1 MSEGYGTTGARRGRS
16 AGGTGTTSD
25 HAGTPFR
32 GHTIR
37 VSEFRRDVPRARRT
51 PLPSHP
57 RGRREYECPV
67 YPVYPDHNERY
78 EDHKD
83 YEDHEDHEDYEDR
96 DMAPDGWTRH
106 A

>member
-1 MSEGYGTTGARRGRS
+1 MSEGYGTTGAGRGRS

-25 HAGTPFR
+25 HAGVPFR

-37 VSEFRRDVPRARRT
+37 VSEFRRDAPRARRM
-51 PLPSHP
+51 PLPVPS
-57 RGRREYECPV
+57 RGRREHEYCEYHGHPEYFGYNKCYE
-67 YPVYPDHNERY
+67 YG
-78 EDHKD
+78 
-83 YEDHEDHEDYEDR
+83 EDR